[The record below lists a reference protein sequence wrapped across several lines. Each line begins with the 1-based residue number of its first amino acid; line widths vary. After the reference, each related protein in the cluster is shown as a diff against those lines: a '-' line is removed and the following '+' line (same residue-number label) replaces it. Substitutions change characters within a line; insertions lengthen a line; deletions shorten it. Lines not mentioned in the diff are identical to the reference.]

1 MDEPLINPYQ
11 SPNSDQTG
19 HENPDEINRTARPA
33 YSLYSVRSV
42 TLGAVLGSL
51 LAGGIVMAINYKRLG
66 QGAAAIHAVLW
77 SAVATAAIIAV
88 GIMVPD
94 EAHIPNAAFF
104 VPQIIGMYY
113 VAKSLQGS
121 AVEAHRR
128 EGGSLAS
135 SWGAAGIGILT
146 AVVLLGA
153 LFGILIV
160 TSLTLDE

>member
-1 MDEPLINPYQ
+1 MDEPVINPYQ
-11 SPNSDQTG
+11 SPTSDQTG
-19 HENPDEINRTARPA
+19 HGTLDEINRTARPA

-42 TLGAVLGSL
+42 TLGAALGSL

-66 QGAAAIHAVLW
+66 QGAAAIHAILW

-88 GIMVPD
+88 GIMAPD
-94 EAHIPNAAFF
+94 EAHIPNAAFL

-113 VAKSLQGS
+113 VAKSLQGPT
-121 AVEAHRR
+121 VEAHRR

-146 AVVLLGA
+146 LFVLLGA
-153 LFGILIV
+153 LIGILIE
-160 TSLTLDE
+160 T